1 MRRKDKELN
10 NADALQLLRD
20 CEYGVLSTVDDKGQ
34 PYGVPLSYTFVNNA
48 LYFHCA
54 LEGHKLDNIAANQK
68 VSFCVVGS
76 THVLPAKF
84 STEFESAIAFGEAV
98 VVQGEER
105 YQALVSL
112 LEKYSPEFMEEG
124 RAYIEQFDSRT
135 KVVKIEISTVT
146 GKAAP
151 AKKP

>member
-10 NADALQLLRD
+10 NSDALQLLRD

-34 PYGVPLSYTFVNNA
+34 PYGVPLSYTLANDA

-68 VSFCVVGS
+68 VSFCVVGR
-76 THVLPAKF
+76 THLLPAKF

-112 LEKYSPEFMEEG
+112 LEKYSAECMEEG
-124 RAYIEQFDSRT
+124 RAYIEQYDSST
-135 KVVKIEISTVT
+135 KVVKIEISTVS

-151 AKKP
+151 AKRA